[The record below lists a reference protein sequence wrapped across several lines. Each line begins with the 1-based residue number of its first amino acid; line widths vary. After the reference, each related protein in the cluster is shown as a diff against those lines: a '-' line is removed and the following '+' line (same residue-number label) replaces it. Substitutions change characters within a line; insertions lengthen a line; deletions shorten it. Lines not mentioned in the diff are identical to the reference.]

1 MYNPS
6 PALRKG
12 IATSPL
18 CFHFHRVVLLK
29 ILQSVTTTSECF
41 FICVFVAVAARTH
54 HRAHA
59 PTLARRLTYT
69 QTQARTHCPI
79 VTHSS
84 LALYLL
90 AHFDFCYFYAP
101 WHMANTNIH
110 YYAGFLMLFFVI
122 VVLAVVVVALVVNV
136 CPLTSKHAL
145 RTLLL
150 SMSWHA
156 LRCVALRTKAANRL
170 KATNGICSCQQQQR
184 HRLCFWRLRRLRSS
198 IKTNLTLMWCTV
210 LHIW

>member
-41 FICVFVAVAARTH
+41 FYLCFCCGCRTH
-54 HRAHA
+54 A
-59 PTLARRLTYT
+59 PQSTCTNT
-69 QTQARTHCPI
+69 STQAHLHANTGAHSLPHWT
-79 VTHSS
+79 THSS

-122 VVLAVVVVALVVNV
+122 VVLTVVVVALVVSV

-170 KATNGICSCQQQQR
+170 KATNEKSR
-184 HRLCFWRLRRLRSS
+184 VSS
-198 IKTNLTLMWCTV
+198 SSGTDYAFDVCGDCAVQSKQI
-210 LHIW
+210 

>member
-1 MYNPS
+1 MFFY
-6 PALRKG
+6 
-12 IATSPL
+12 L
-18 CFHFHRVVLLK
+18 CF
-29 ILQSVTTTSECF
+29 C
-41 FICVFVAVAARTH
+41 CGCRTH
-54 HRAHA
+54 A
-59 PTLARRLTYT
+59 PQSTCTNT
-69 QTQARTHCPI
+69 STQAHLHANTGAHSLPHWT
-79 VTHSS
+79 THSS

-122 VVLAVVVVALVVNV
+122 VVLAVVVLHLW
-136 CPLTSKHAL
+136 LTCVLL
-145 RTLLL
+145 RQNMLYVLCY
-150 SMSWHA
+150 SRWADM
-156 LRCVALRTKAANRL
+156 RCVALRTKAANRL